1 MNIELP
7 VLVRDFAEAIEVV
20 DRRSPVAI
28 NQRSKEPFQPGL
40 GPHTEAATISLL
52 MKELAGRY
60 PDRYAA
66 FALGVPY
73 PKIKRQKCDLC
84 IGTTPLWT
92 WAIEVKL
99 VRFLGDNGRPNDN
112 ILMHVLSPYAEHR
125 SALTDCSK
133 LLSSGIHGRKGIL
146 IYGFE
151 HDDWPL
157 GPAVDAF
164 EVLAGARVRLG
175 QRAAASF
182 EGLVH
187 PIHRRGIV
195 FAWELLPR
203 GDES

>member
-1 MNIELP
+1 MELP
-7 VLVRDFAEAIEVV
+7 ALVRDFAEAIKAV
-20 DRRSPVAI
+20 DRHGPVAI
-28 NQRSKEPFQPGL
+28 NQRSKQPFQPGL

-52 MKELAGRY
+52 MKELSGRY
-60 PDRYAA
+60 PDRYAD
-66 FALGVPY
+66 FGMGVRY
-73 PKIKRQKCDLC
+73 PKLARQKCDLC
-84 IGTTPLWT
+84 IGIAPSWK

-112 ILMHVLSPYAEHR
+112 ILMHLLSPYAEHR

-133 LLSSGIHGRKGIL
+133 LLNSGIEGRKGIL

-164 EVLAGARVRLG
+164 EILASARVRLG
-175 QRAAASF
+175 QRASSDF

-187 PIHRRGIV
+187 PIHRRGKV
-195 FAWELLPR
+195 FAWELLPSA
-203 GDES
+203 DES